1 MRFKTIN
8 LEDFVLVGGG
18 RWGESFNHRDNPDI
32 MMKLYALE
40 QKQMAFDEYDRAQ
53 KVYGLGIP
61 TPEPGELVKSPDGRM
76 GMIFRRIPDK
86 KSFARAVGENPD
98 EAEKF
103 ASRFASMCKEL
114 HATKVPDG
122 MFPSVKEQYQ
132 GIVKDFPFLPD
143 EMKDRILRFID
154 STPDSRTALHGDL
167 HFGNVIC
174 SGDQA
179 WFIDLGEFGYGYPL
193 FDFGMAMIAMSLIR
207 EEAMKD
213 LFHMDKQTSLRFW
226 HTFLKAYFGEEC
238 RIDEI
243 EAEILPY
250 AAIRAIYIQSLEGRI
265 VPPFQQI
272 VLEAFRF

>member
-86 KSFARAVGENPD
+86 KSFARAAGENPD

-103 ASRFASMCKEL
+103 ASRFASMC
-114 HATKVPDG
+114 
-122 MFPSVKEQYQ
+122 
-132 GIVKDFPFLPD
+132 
-143 EMKDRILRFID
+143 
-154 STPDSRTALHGDL
+154 
-167 HFGNVIC
+167 
-174 SGDQA
+174 
-179 WFIDLGEFGYGYPL
+179 GE
-193 FDFGMAMIAMSLIR
+193 D
-207 EEAMKD
+207 
-213 LFHMDKQTSLRFW
+213 
-226 HTFLKAYFGEEC
+226 C